1 MNTKQ
6 MDYVLELAQAKNF
19 NRASENL
26 CISQPTLSYQIKLV
40 EEEVG
45 FHIFERLSRGAALT
59 PAGDQF
65 CATLRSIKAELK
77 RAIEQGQ
84 NVSSRYQTNITIGL
98 PMRSALYFLPQ
109 AIETF
114 ELENENVFVTPH
126 FLPLSDPSSFL
137 KGQEDILFSMEGD
150 VKRIPDI
157 KLYPLFK
164 SGIYLITEK
173 SDPLAQKALLTM
185 EDLRGRTL
193 MVGGGSP
200 AELRAVQHRVINALN
215 IPYFNSNDHETTL
228 TNVATHKGV
237 CLAPG
242 FLNDHMNEFAWTPFD
257 CPETVPCVLCTR
269 ASEQRENILNF
280 VELLQKIYRE
290 KPEFQV

>member
-6 MDYVLELAQAKNF
+6 IDYVLELAQTKNF

-26 CISQPTLSYQIKLV
+26 CISQPTLSYQIKLI
-40 EEEVG
+40 EEEIG
-45 FHIFERLSRGAALT
+45 FPIFERLSRGAALT
-59 PAGDQF
+59 PAGEQF
-65 CATLRSIKAELK
+65 CATLRSVKAELK
-77 RAIEQGQ
+77 RAVEQGQ

-114 ELENENVFVTPH
+114 ERENESVSVTPH

-137 KGQEDILFSMEGD
+137 KGQEDILFSMEVD
-150 VKRIPDI
+150 VRRIPGI
-157 KLYPLFK
+157 KFHPLFK
-164 SGIYLITEK
+164 SRIYLITENY
-173 SDPLAQKALLTM
+173 DPLAKKDLIEM
-185 EDLRGRTL
+185 EDLKERTL

-200 AELRAVQHRVINALN
+200 LELRTVQHRVIEALN

-228 TNVATHKGV
+228 THVATHKGV

-242 FLNDHMNEFAWTPFD
+242 FLNDHSGEFAWTPFD
-257 CPETVPCVLCTR
+257 CEETVPCVLCTR
-269 ASEQRENILNF
+269 DSEQRENILNF
-280 VELLQKIYRE
+280 VRLLQRTYRDH
-290 KPEFQV
+290 PEFQV